1 VRRPLLIRDLHSGR
15 HLDLFLV
22 SAVSTVLG
30 IRAYLR
36 LTNYPSIGGA
46 RLHIAHMLWGGLLML
61 GALVILLGFLGRRPK
76 GWGAVLGGIGFGTFI
91 DEIGKFVTRDN
102 DYFYRPAVALIY
114 ITFVLIYVVL
124 RSVRPRQ
131 TMTHQEYLVNALQ
144 EMEEAALKDLQVEER
159 DRALHYLSRADAAD
173 PLVAGLSDLLRRT
186 VVTPTAAPGRV
197 ARLRRALVAGY
208 RDLTHH
214 PAFANALIAFF
225 VAQLVIKLSHLGVLI
240 LDPEPYAN
248 VATRLSLMGR
258 QIEGYSVAEWLQL
271 GSSVVSAGF
280 VALGII
286 AIRRSRRDGLRMFQ
300 RSILVSIFLTQV
312 FMFYREQ
319 WAGLLLLAF
328 NLLILSALEFMIE
341 REAPRERLATSQNQ
355 HVAPTTVQ
363 PIASPRRDHAD

>member
-1 VRRPLLIRDLHSGR
+1 MSRPALVRDLHSGQ

-36 LTNYPSIGGA
+36 LTNYPSVGGA

-61 GALVILLGFLGRRPK
+61 AALVILLGFLGRRPRR
-76 GWGAVLGGIGFGTFI
+76 WGAIIGGVGFGTFI

-114 ITFVLIYVVL
+114 ITFVLTYL
-124 RSVRPRQ
+124 AFRSVRASR
-131 TMTHQEYLVNALQ
+131 TATRQEYLVNALQ
-144 EMEEAALKDLQVEER
+144 EMEEAALKDLQAEER
-159 DRALHYLSRADAAD
+159 DRALHYLTRADATD
-173 PLVAGLSDLLRRT
+173 PLVAGLRDLLRGT
-186 VVTPTAAPGRV
+186 AVTPTPAPGRV
-197 ARLRRALVAGY
+197 ARARRALVARY

-225 VAQLVIKLSHLGVLI
+225 VAQLVVKLAHLAALI
-240 LDPEPYAN
+240 LDPGPYPS
-248 VATRLSLMGR
+248 VAARLSLMAR

-271 GSSVVSAGF
+271 GSSLVSAGF
-280 VALGII
+280 VALGVI
-286 AIRRSRRDGLRMFQ
+286 AIRRSRREGLRMFQ

-319 WAGLLLLAF
+319 WAGLFLLAF
-328 NLLILSALEFMIE
+328 NLLVLSALDFMIE
-341 REAPRERLATSQNQ
+341 REARAE
-355 HVAPTTVQ
+355 
-363 PIASPRRDHAD
+363 D

>member
-1 VRRPLLIRDLHSGR
+1 MRRPALLRDLHAGH

-22 SAVSTVLG
+22 AAVSTVLG

-36 LTNYPSIGGA
+36 LTNYPSVGGA

-61 GALVILLGFLGRRPK
+61 AALVILLGFLGRRPRR
-76 GWGAVLGGIGFGTFI
+76 WGAVVGGVGFGTFI
-91 DEIGKFVTRDN
+91 DEIGKFVTRDH

-114 ITFVLIYVVL
+114 VTFVLTYVVV

-131 TMTHQEYLVNALQ
+131 TVTHQEYLVNALQ
-144 EMEEAALKDLQVEER
+144 ELEEAALKDLQAEER
-159 DRALHYLSRADAAD
+159 DRALHYLARADASD
-173 PLVAGLSDLLRRT
+173 PLVAGLRDLLSRT
-186 VVTPTAAPGRV
+186 VVMPTPTPGRV
-197 ARLRRALVAGY
+197 ARTRRALVARY

-225 VAQLVIKLSHLGVLI
+225 VGQLVLKLAHLGVLI
-240 LDPEPYAN
+240 LDPEPYTT

-271 GSSVVSAGF
+271 GSSLVSAGF
-280 VALGII
+280 VVLGII
-286 AIRRSRRDGLRMFQ
+286 VIRRSRRDGLRMFQ

-319 WAGLLLLAF
+319 WAALFLLAF
-328 NLLILSALEFMIE
+328 NLLVLSALDFMIE
-341 REAPRERLATSQNQ
+341 REARETS
-355 HVAPTTVQ
+355 
-363 PIASPRRDHAD
+363 

>member
-1 VRRPLLIRDLHSGR
+1 MRRPLLIRDLRSGQ
-15 HLDLFLV
+15 HLDLSLV
-22 SAVSTVLG
+22 SAVSTVLA

-36 LTNYPSIGGA
+36 LTNYPSVGGA

-61 GALVILLGFLGRRPK
+61 AALIILLGFLGRRPK
-76 GWGAVLGGIGFGTFI
+76 GWGAVLGGVGFGTFI

-114 ITFVLIYVVL
+114 ITFVLMYVGL

-131 TMTHQEYLVNALQ
+131 AMTRQEYLVNALQ
-144 EMEEAALKDLQVEER
+144 EMEEAALKDLQAEER
-159 DRALHYLSRADAAD
+159 DRALDYLARADAAD
-173 PLVAGLSDLLRRT
+173 PLVAGLSDLLRQS
-186 VVTPTAAPGRV
+186 VVAPTPAPGQL
-197 ARLRRALVAGY
+197 ARARRALVARY

-225 VAQLVIKLSHLGVLI
+225 VAQLVLKLAHLGVLI
-240 LDPEPYAN
+240 LDPEPHTT
-248 VATRLSLMGR
+248 VATRLSLMSR

-271 GSSVVSAGF
+271 GSSLVSAGF
-280 VALGII
+280 VAIGII

-319 WAGLLLLAF
+319 WAGLFLLAF
-328 NLLILSALEFMIE
+328 NLLILSALDFMIA
-341 REAPRERLATSQNQ
+341 REPRAG
-355 HVAPTTVQ
+355 V
-363 PIASPRRDHAD
+363 RR

>member
-1 VRRPLLIRDLHSGR
+1 
-15 HLDLFLV
+15 V

-46 RLHIAHMLWGGLLML
+46 RLHVAHMLWGGLLMFA
-61 GALVILLGFLGRRPK
+61 ALVILLGFLGRRPK
-76 GWGAVLGGIGFGTFI
+76 RWGAVIGGIGFGTFI

-114 ITFVLIYVVL
+114 ITFVLMYVAL

-131 TMTHQEYLVNALQ
+131 TATHREYLVNALQ
-144 EMEEAALKDLQVEER
+144 EMEEAALKDLQAEER
-159 DRALHYLSRADAAD
+159 DRALHYLARADPSD
-173 PLVAGLSDLLRRT
+173 PLVAGLRDLLRQT
-186 VVTPTAAPGRV
+186 AVATTPAPGRL
-197 ARLRRALVAGY
+197 AQARRALVARY
-208 RDLTHH
+208 RDLTHR
-214 PAFANALIAFF
+214 PAFVNALIAFF
-225 VAQLVIKLSHLGVLI
+225 VAQLVLKLAHLGVLI
-240 LDPEPYAN
+240 LDPEPYTT

-271 GSSVVSAGF
+271 GSSLVSAGF

-286 AIRRSRRDGLRMFQ
+286 AVRRSRPDGLRMFQ

-319 WAGLLLLAF
+319 WAGLFLLAF
-328 NLLILSALEFMIE
+328 NLLVLSALNFMIE
-341 REAPRERLATSQNQ
+341 HET
-355 HVAPTTVQ
+355 
-363 PIASPRRDHAD
+363 RDKN